1 MNVMFECSDSNL
13 FVCVLTVVR
22 KQNTLVCQFA
32 SPLDVNMH
40 DKPEV
45 SHCTYRISLTL
56 IEKPYRFVLISTSSC
71 KQCNGAS
78 LDQIQITSPF
88 GVFRAD

>member
-1 MNVMFECSDSNL
+1 VPVSFA
-13 FVCVLTVVR
+13 VIR

-45 SHCTYRISLTL
+45 SLTL
-56 IEKPYRFVLISTSSC
+56 ESFISDKKPSMFSLIMC
-71 KQCNGAS
+71 P
-78 LDQIQITSPF
+78 LQIVQ
-88 GVFRAD
+88 